1 MKIGILTFHC
11 AYNYGAVLQCYA
23 LQQALLSWG
32 YDTHIIDYRPD
43 YLWYGEPHITPRLFV
58 ARTPKRLINKLHAFC
73 QYYRKFNGFRKFER
87 EKYDVISINERAHFD
102 VIVLGSDQIWNSVHN
117 GKDVIWYGVFPRNIT
132 YDKIVAYAV
141 SAGNVSTANINDD
154 LIRLA
159 NSNLS
164 LIYVREKCLR
174 DYLLKHLHRFSEV
187 VLDPVLMVDKKCWDK
202 WFDLPAPKKKYVLVY
217 QGREADELLQIAKSI
232 ANELNCDVISVDN
245 YANNFKYGIKCKGVS
260 PEEFVSYVK
269 HAVCV
274 ITSSFHGT
282 AFSIITQTP
291 FYTVLLND
299 GADERVKNL
308 LSQLNLSDRLID
320 KDEIPSFSKIDYG
333 QSVRI
338 LEKMRLK
345 SQMLLKEFISIC

>member
-32 YDTHIIDYRPD
+32 CDTNIIDYRPD

-58 ARTPKRLINKLHAFC
+58 ARTPKRLINKLHSFY
-73 QYYRKFNGFRKFER
+73 QYYRKFKGFRNFEQ
-87 EKYDVISINERAHFD
+87 EKYNVVSINEEVHFD
-102 VIVLGSDQIWNSVHN
+102 VIVLGSDQIWNSIHN
-117 GKDVIWYGVFPRNIT
+117 GNDVIWYGVFPKNIT
-132 YDKIVAYAV
+132 CDKTVAYAV
-141 SAGNVSTANINDD
+141 SAGDVSTANINDD

-164 LIYVREKCLR
+164 RICVRETCLR
-174 DYLLKHLHRFSEV
+174 DYLLKHLHRFSDV

-202 WFDLPAPKKKYVLVY
+202 WLDLPAPKKKYVLVY
-217 QGREADELLQIAKSI
+217 QGREADELLKIAKSI
-232 ANELNCDVISVDN
+232 GKELNCDVISADN
-245 YANNFKYGIKCKGVS
+245 YANNFKYGIKCHGLS

-269 HAVCV
+269 HAECV

-282 AFSIITQTP
+282 VFSIITQTP

-299 GADERVKNL
+299 GADERVKNI

-320 KDEIPSFSKIDYG
+320 KDATPSFSKIDYG
-333 QSVRI
+333 QSVGA
-338 LEKMRLK
+338 LEQMRLK
-345 SQMLLKEFISIC
+345 SQNLLKESIAIC